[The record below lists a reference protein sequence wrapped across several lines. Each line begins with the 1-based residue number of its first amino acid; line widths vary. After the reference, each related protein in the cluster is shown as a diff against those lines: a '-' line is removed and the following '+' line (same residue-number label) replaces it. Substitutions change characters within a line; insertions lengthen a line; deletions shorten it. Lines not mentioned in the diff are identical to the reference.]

1 MLHLEFSR
9 PDHDKL
15 VRRVAGRLLEGT
27 LRPSDVDG
35 LADRQVRAWM
45 ARHPGTDETT
55 PAGSATAPV

>member
-1 MLHLEFSR
+1 MQHFEFSR
-9 PDHDKL
+9 PDHDLL

-45 ARHPGTDETT
+45 ARHPSTDETT
-55 PAGSATAPV
+55 PASSAAAPV